1 MYAYILSTAKKLEP
15 FGEHPRDCLIGNRSL
30 EHRQDDALR
39 SLGISPLRVADAG
52 SISDPNAHLVLED
65 RLYFTPELIAE
76 FVAKSR
82 VRKTSTR
89 CALKQGPVTEHTAVF
104 TQDVPLMNGAYAYA
118 LRYEPAMRARQM
130 PESVVIDPE
139 QYYEPLPVARHMTP
153 LREPRLPIT
162 DRVLIRVDH
171 WVNLWAANLSVPAAG
186 IARSRKLKCRL
197 LRLAVKAR
205 SLNQW
210 NVLRAT
216 NSIGRDCDIH
226 PTAYI
231 ESSIIGSGTQ
241 IGAGAVVRGALIGKG
256 CRILNRATVELCVLG
271 DGAHVMNGC
280 TAQFAVLYAGHLTM
294 SNRVSFS
301 LCGRDTFV
309 GDGVTLDDFRV
320 DGETVRVLKDGAFV
334 DSGMTFLGG
343 CLGHGAYLGAGCV
356 LAPGRAIPNG
366 WRVSRETGVITS
378 TQNGTDL
385 QGLNVLLPT
394 LPAQRYA

>member
-15 FGEHPRDCLIGNRSL
+15 FGEHPRDCLIGNRPL
-30 EHRQDDALR
+30 ERRQDAALR
-39 SLGISPLRVADAG
+39 SLGISPVRLADAG
-52 SISDPNAHLVLED
+52 CIRDPNAHLVLED

-89 CALKQGPVTEHTAVF
+89 CALKQGPVTEHTAVV
-104 TQDVPLMNGAYAYA
+104 TQDVPLVNGAYTYA
-118 LRYEPAMRARQM
+118 LRYEPAARARRM

-139 QYYEPLPVARHMTP
+139 QDYEPLPIARHMTP

-162 DRVLIRVDH
+162 DRVLIRIDH

-186 IARSRKLKCRL
+186 IARSRKLKWRL
-197 LRLAVKAR
+197 LRLAAKAR
-205 SLNQW
+205 SFDQW

-226 PTAYI
+226 PTAYV
-231 ESSIIGSGTQ
+231 ESSVIGSGTQ
-241 IGAGAVVRGALIGKG
+241 IGAGAVVRGALIGSG

-280 TAQFAVLYAGHLTM
+280 TAQFAVLCAGHLTM

-320 DGETVRVLKDGAFV
+320 DGETVRVLKDGVSV

-378 TQNGTDL
+378 TQNGSDL
-385 QGLNVLLPT
+385 QGLNILLPA